1 MTTNDNTIS
10 HKPPISPTSSPSRT
24 EKKSSNSS
32 SSSKVL
38 FDNNTNDSSS
48 SVITKRSPSR
58 TGIMSRLTKS
68 SYKLKQN
75 NVPLNAFPMELSNS
89 PMESTNTSKTQV
101 EFIFLFKKLI
111 LFCIFQVKTAKRVI
125 TFQTDPNSSDHELL
139 PIRSS
144 SEPLNSVNI
153 RHLVTRS
160 DSLSSSS
167 PSPPPASQRIANDT
181 ATSSL
186 HQ

>member
-1 MTTNDNTIS
+1 VTTNDNTIS

-24 EKKSSNSS
+24 EKKSSHSG

-48 SVITKRSPSR
+48 SVITKRSPTR

-75 NVPLNAFPMELSNS
+75 NIPLNAFPIEQSNS

-101 EFIFLFKKLI
+101 EFIYFYLKNKFY
-111 LFCIFQVKTAKRVI
+111 FVYFR
-125 TFQTDPNSSDHELL
+125 
-139 PIRSS
+139 
-144 SEPLNSVNI
+144 
-153 RHLVTRS
+153 
-160 DSLSSSS
+160 
-167 PSPPPASQRIANDT
+167 
-181 ATSSL
+181 
-186 HQ
+186 